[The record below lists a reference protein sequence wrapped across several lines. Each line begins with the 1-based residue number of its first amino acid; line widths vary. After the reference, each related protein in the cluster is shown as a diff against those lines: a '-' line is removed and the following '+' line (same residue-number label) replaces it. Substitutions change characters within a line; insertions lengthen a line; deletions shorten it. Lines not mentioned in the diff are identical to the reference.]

1 MSPHFIAECILLGLV
16 VVCCWIGV
24 LGMWR
29 MREPTQ
35 ALHYMSLPASLGAV
49 LLVAAVFVA
58 AGSSQAAWKTV
69 FIAAVLMATNSVVT
83 HATARAFRKRK
94 LGHWQPRREDG
105 VEWVPPE
112 GKGA

>member
-1 MSPHFIAECILLGLV
+1 MSPHFIVESILLGLV

-35 ALHYMSLPASLGAV
+35 ALHYMSLPATVGAV
-49 LLVAAVFVA
+49 FLVAAVFVTT
-58 AGSSQAAWKTV
+58 GSSQAAWKTV
-69 FIAAVLMATNSVVT
+69 FIAAVLIATNSVVT
-83 HATARAFRKRK
+83 HATARAFRKRH
-94 LGHWQPRREDG
+94 LGYWQPRREDG

-112 GKGA
+112 GNGA